1 MEHIR
6 EQWRRLEG
14 ERKKWRFRSKGRRTA
29 ESDGPVCVYKDIDKL
44 FSVDRYQQNNMYG
57 SCLSRIVA
65 VRSRQ
70 LEFVGVEV
78 PSKSSIYR

>member
-1 MEHIR
+1 MEEIGRR
-6 EQWRRLEG
+6 EKKNGDSDKG
-14 ERKKWRFRSKGRRTA
+14 EEDGRKWR
-29 ESDGPVCVYKDIDKL
+29 PVCVYKDIDKL